1 MRTTVDAEVVAAA
14 RSGDRRALDDLL
26 AAYLP
31 LVANVVHR
39 ALPGDPEADDVVQE
53 TMLRVVRGLPALDDP
68 ERFRAWVVTT
78 AIRQVRNHARG
89 RRAALARRLPLDGLA
104 DPSDL
109 GARVADDAVDRVMA
123 QQERRDMLAATRWL
137 EPDEQRVLALWWQE
151 VNGELT
157 RAEVAEALSVSPAH
171 AAVRVRRVKERL
183 LTARTVLRA
192 WRATP
197 RCPGLADTGRGWA
210 GVPERRWLKR
220 LARHVRGCAV
230 CAAVGVPR
238 TSSDQLAL
246 GIGLL
251 AVPSVLPHVPAHA
264 GVVEAVRR
272 FFDLVWTKPVLAAV
286 PIVGGTA
293 VALTVWVTPTPPD
306 ERREEIAL
314 PTLSTTAAATTGPAT
329 ATTTSAVVTDVPVAL
344 YVAPGGSDAGAGTE
358 AEPFASLGHAVSVV
372 RPGQTIYLRG
382 GTHRPASPVEI
393 TTSGTPD
400 QPITLMSAAGEH
412 AVLDGGLVRGGGPFV
427 TQQAAHWVVRGLEI
441 TGAPGVAYSCRSCR
455 ATVFQGLSVHGN
467 LGSGLHLHGPDT
479 ADNQVLDSDFH
490 DNHDPA
496 GRDADGL
503 VLGPGSGAGN
513 VVRGCRTF
521 HNVDDGLVVDGFTDP
536 VTVDSTW
543 SWGNG
548 VNRWSLPSVG
558 GSGRGFDLGEL
569 GAHVVTRSAA
579 WKNNGDGFAA
589 GGSTPKAFTGNS
601 ALRNAGDGFA
611 LGSSDSAV
619 RRNFS
624 FGNREQVVPARRVP
638 ADGNTWDLPD
648 WGTHVLR
655 SLDATTAEGPRAP
668 DGSLPPTDYL
678 VNTKDPSVGAPM
690 TTGR

>member
-1 MRTTVDAEVVAAA
+1 MVGPTVGAEVVAAA
-14 RSGDRRALDDLL
+14 RSGDRRALDDLV

-31 LVANVVHR
+31 LVGNVVHR

-53 TMLRVVRGLPALDDP
+53 TMLRVVRGLPSLNDP

-89 RRAALARRLPLDGLA
+89 RRAALVRRLPLDEAA
-104 DPSDL
+104 DPSDP
-109 GARVADDAVDRVMA
+109 GARVAEDAVDRVVVA
-123 QQERRDMLAATRWL
+123 QERQDMLAATRWL

-157 RAEVAEALSVSPAH
+157 RAEVAQALSLSTAH
-171 AAVRVRRVKERL
+171 TAVRVQRMKERL
-183 LTARTVLRA
+183 LTARTVLHA
-192 WRATP
+192 WRAAP
-197 RCPGLADTGRGWA
+197 RCPGLADAGRGWT

-230 CAAVGVPR
+230 CTAASAPR
-238 TSSDQLAL
+238 TSSEYLAL

-251 AVPSVLPHVPAHA
+251 AVPSVLPHASVQT

-272 FFDLVWTKPVLAAV
+272 LFDLLWTKPALVAV

-293 VALTVWVTPTPPD
+293 LAVTVWITPPD
-306 ERREEIAL
+306 GRPDEIAL
-314 PTLSTTAAATTGPAT
+314 PTITTSAASTTVR
-329 ATTTSAVVTDVPVAL
+329 ATTTPPAAAPTAL
-344 YVAPGGSDAGAGTE
+344 YVSPDGDDAGAGTE
-358 AEPFASLGHAVSVV
+358 AAPFASLGRAVSVV
-372 RPGQTIYLRG
+372 RPGQTIHLRG
-382 GTHRPASPVEI
+382 GTHRPTAPVEI

-400 QPITLMSAAGEH
+400 RPITLTSPAGER
-412 AVLDGGLVRGGGPFV
+412 AVLDASLVPGGGPFI
-427 TQQAAHWVVRGLEI
+427 TQTAAHWVVRDLEI
-441 TGAPGVAYSCRSCR
+441 SGAPGTAYSCESCR
-455 ATVFQGLSVHGN
+455 ATVFQGLSAHGN
-467 LGSGLHLHGPDT
+467 LGTGLHLHGAGT
-479 ADNQVLDSDFH
+479 GDNQVLDSDFH
-490 DNHDPA
+490 DNHDTA

-503 VLGPGSGAGN
+503 TIGPGSGAGN

-521 HNVDDGLVVDGFTDP
+521 DNVDDGVAAERFADP

-548 VNRWSLPSVG
+548 INRWSLPAVS
-558 GSGRGFDLGEL
+558 GSGHGFDLGDL

-579 WKNNGDGFAA
+579 WKNNGHAFTA
-589 GGSTPKAFTGNS
+589 GGGTPKLFTRNS

-611 LGSSDSAV
+611 LGTSNSAV

-624 FGNREQVVPARRVP
+624 FGNREQVVPVRRVP
-638 ADGNTWDLPD
+638 EEGNTWDGPG
-648 WGTHVLR
+648 WGTQVLR
-655 SLDATTAEGPRAP
+655 ELESATAEGPRAP
-668 DGSLPPTDYL
+668 DGSLPATEFL

-690 TTGR
+690 TAVR